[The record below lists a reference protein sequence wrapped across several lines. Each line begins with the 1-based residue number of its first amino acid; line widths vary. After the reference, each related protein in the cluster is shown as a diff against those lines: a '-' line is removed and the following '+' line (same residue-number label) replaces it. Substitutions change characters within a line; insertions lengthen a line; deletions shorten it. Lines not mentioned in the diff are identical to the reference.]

1 MRNPSVRRRLIEYR
15 DDAARRGGL
24 FRAGTERDDEP
35 MSGSDDERPG
45 SGNGVEDADPDG
57 LDDTAEIYEIY
68 DVDDVDDDRQP
79 GEWPLK
85 RVGRP
90 RYRVALKRRRR

>member
-1 MRNPSVRRRLIEYR
+1 
-15 DDAARRGGL
+15 
-24 FRAGTERDDEP
+24 
-35 MSGSDDERPG
+35 MSASDDERPG
-45 SGNGVEDADPDG
+45 SGDEVEDADPGG
-57 LDDTAEIYEIY
+57 LGGTAKIYEIY
-68 DVDDVDDDRQP
+68 DVDDDREP